1 MKRFLALAVLLAS
14 AAAHAQ
20 GVDVADLP
28 PLPATDEEVPSSATV
43 LAASTADED
52 VVSGAAKREQSLGN
66 VASAVTVITA
76 DRIRRFGY
84 RNISEAIVGVAGVYI
99 QANRLTDQVGIRGL
113 QIEGGFNSRLLVL
126 VDGAT
131 INENW
136 GAFAGVGFDGLIPID
151 EVQRI
156 EVIRGPVGALYGTN
170 AFVAIINVVT
180 KSAADGKGEW
190 GRLGVN
196 SIYGATAAAGFAQG
210 SINRQIRGVIS
221 FVQRF
226 GESGIPSVPEIAAAD
241 GTDKLSSDRGQSITA
256 SVVGRYDG
264 SFGQIRA
271 YRVRRDSPF
280 APYNAD
286 PSVDQ
291 AYALYNYQLLAE
303 GGHTA
308 ELTKDFVGTVR
319 AYGNLYRF
327 YDEINYTDP
336 PQFVDYGDV
345 ATIGAEARGRY
356 QLIEKKLGLTGG
368 VEVNYNRTRSLSYYI
383 GDTQTPVPVNYGTE
397 GVYAEFD
404 GQPTEWLGFTAG
416 ARFDNNTHV
425 DSRVSP
431 RAALFINKN
440 EQYGLKLLYAEGFRN
455 PSTFEKDF
463 RDCTTFIDNPD
474 TKSETIRSFEG
485 VVWGRPLPGLSLR
498 GSAFYWDT
506 NKIIEQIPH
515 DLTAADIGRCA
526 ASGFDP
532 SMVPGNLLQFV
543 NHGKYR
549 TYGGEV
555 EGTYRSRSG
564 WYAYGGGGVQRVGFG
579 AFENNTQASIQY
591 GKVTDAP
598 KITATAG
605 VSTPKLGDLAH
616 VSAEMQYVGR
626 RATRMALLYQND
638 TMMSEEPGLA
648 QYSDAWV
655 GINGVVYF
663 PNVRGF
669 DVTAGVR
676 NILGTRD
683 LMPAPGDYDVAV
695 DANGTDPATTKR
707 VPRIPGEGREF
718 YLKVGYTF

>member
-1 MKRFLALAVLLAS
+1 MLLGSAV
-14 AAAHAQ
+14 AHAQ

-28 PLPATDEEVPSSATV
+28 PLPTSDEEVPSSATV
-43 LAASTADED
+43 LAASSADED
-52 VVSGAAKREQSLGN
+52 VVVGAAKREQSLGN

-84 RNISEAIVGVAGVYI
+84 RNLSEALVGVAGVYI
-99 QANRLTDQVGIRGL
+99 QGNRLTDQVGIRGL

-180 KSAADGKGEW
+180 KSVSDGKGEW
-190 GRLGVN
+190 GRIGVN

-210 SINRQIRGVIS
+210 TIDKQIRGVVS

-226 GESGIPSVPEIAAAD
+226 GETGLSVPEIAAAD
-241 GTDKLSSDRGQSITA
+241 GTDKLSSDKGQSITA

-264 SFGQIRA
+264 SFGQVRA

-286 PSVDQ
+286 PSLDQ

-327 YDEINYTDP
+327 YDEINYSTP

-345 ATIGAEARGRY
+345 ATVGAEARGRY

-368 VEVNYNRTRSLSYYI
+368 VEVNYNHTRSQSYSI
-383 GDTQTPVPVNYGTE
+383 GDVQAAIPVNYSTE

-425 DSRVSP
+425 DHRISP
-431 RAALFINKN
+431 RAALFLTKG
-440 EQYGLKLLYAEGFRN
+440 ESYGAKLLYAEGFRN
-455 PSTFEKDF
+455 PSAFEKDF

-485 VVWGRPLPGLSLR
+485 VLWGRPLPGLSLR
-498 GSAFYWDT
+498 ASGFIWDT
-506 NKIIEQIPH
+506 DKIIEQIGH
-515 DLTAADIGRCA
+515 DLTPADLGRCSA
-526 ASGFDP
+526 FTD
-532 SMVPGNLLQFV
+532 VPTNLLQFV

-579 AFENNTQASIQY
+579 AFENGTQESIQY

-626 RATRMALLYQND
+626 RATRMALIYQNQD
-638 TMMSEEPGLA
+638 PNNPEEAGLA
-648 QYSDAWV
+648 QYSDGWV

-669 DVTAGVR
+669 DITAGVR
-676 NILGTRD
+676 NIIGTRD
-683 LMPAPGDYDVAV
+683 LMPAPGDYDVV
-695 DANGTDPATTKR
+695 KEDGSTQR
-707 VPRIPGEGREF
+707 VPRVPGEGREL